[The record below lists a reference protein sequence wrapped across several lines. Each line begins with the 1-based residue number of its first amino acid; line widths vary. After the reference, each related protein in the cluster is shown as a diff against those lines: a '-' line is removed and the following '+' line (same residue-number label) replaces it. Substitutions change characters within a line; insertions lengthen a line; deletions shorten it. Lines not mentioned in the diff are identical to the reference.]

1 MPFGKSFCAVLAV
14 LRKSAINVQSAGGE
28 GSRACMGP
36 GLTSCSYCLFGSAVC
51 CGGEPCSQSGK
62 GLGTS
67 GWFPALATAS
77 HQLPV
82 PWLY

>member
-36 GLTSCSYCLFGSAVC
+36 GLMSCSYCLFGPAVC
-51 CGGEPCSQSGK
+51 CGGELCSQSGK